1 MGKENSDK
9 GQNMD
14 SLNEYINEYKKQM
27 EKGVIPIAYRGL
39 MEYVMDL
46 RMHISKKF
54 PDWAPGN
61 IYQGYMDM
69 TYFPIF
75 PIGLTSRK
83 LKIAIVLIHEKIRFE
98 IWLAAQNKK
107 IQTEY
112 RELFKEG
119 NWDKYRIPA
128 AIKGVDSI
136 MEYTLTDTPDF
147 NNLDALTEQLEKGT
161 LAFISDIEK
170 FLYKHQK

>member
-1 MGKENSDK
+1 MGDLAME
-9 GQNMD
+9 
-14 SLNEYINEYKKQM
+14 SLQECIDEYRKQL
-27 EKGVIPIAYRGL
+27 EKGVIQRAYQGL

-46 RMHISKKF
+46 RTHFSKKY
-54 PDWAPGN
+54 PDFVPGN

-75 PIGLTSRK
+75 PIELTSKK
-83 LKIAIVLIHEKIRFE
+83 LKIAIVFIHETIRFE
-98 IWLAAQNKK
+98 VWLAAQNKQ

-112 RELFKEG
+112 RKLFKEG
-119 NWDKYRIPA
+119 NWDKYRIPV

-147 NNLDALTEQLEKGT
+147 NDLDALTGLLEKGT
-161 LAFISDIEK
+161 LSFIGDIEK
-170 FLYKHQK
+170 FLYKNQK